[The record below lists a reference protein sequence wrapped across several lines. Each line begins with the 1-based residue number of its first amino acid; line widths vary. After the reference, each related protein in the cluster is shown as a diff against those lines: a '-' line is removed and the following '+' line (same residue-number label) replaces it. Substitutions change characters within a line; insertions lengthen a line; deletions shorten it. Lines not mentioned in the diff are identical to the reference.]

1 MRWIGLWKCCSISL
15 SPRQQP
21 GRRIES
27 EDFLGI
33 PRIERKIE
41 ARPDPDVEHSAFGCA
56 RDALTIW
63 TKSLVAH
70 RQIDERRD
78 NPFLIEAHRA
88 PPVHRRDYPAALSRH
103 SARRVGQ
110 VLPRESCF
118 KHRGSH
124 SRGHYRSTALIL
136 MAAFLEADLGSS
148 RLDDHSSSASCGC
161 THPSSSSSRASRCAS
176 CHHGPTCRGSEE
188 RQNLVPPARAA
199 PAIAS
204 KPMAAVEHRDGKLWS
219 WFLM

>member
-1 MRWIGLWKCCSISL
+1 MLDEEQASANFEHASHFFQRSANLRNAAASPCHYDRIQTAVRQRDTLGRAFDEVDWIVEVLSVSL

-78 NPFLIEAHRA
+78 NPFLMKPIALRPFVA
-88 PPVHRRDYPAALSRH
+88 VTIPRRSRVI
-103 SARRVGQ
+103 ARRVGQ
-110 VLPRESCF
+110 VQ
-118 KHRGSH
+118 HRGSH
-124 SRGHYRSTALIL
+124 RHYRSTALL
-136 MAAFLEADLGSS
+136 S
-148 RLDDHSSSASCGC
+148 
-161 THPSSSSSRASRCAS
+161 
-176 CHHGPTCRGSEE
+176 
-188 RQNLVPPARAA
+188 
-199 PAIAS
+199 
-204 KPMAAVEHRDGKLWS
+204 
-219 WFLM
+219 